1 MCALVSETFFNSQ
14 TPVVMLLL
22 LQLCVSVCVPLGQ
35 VYLEELVKQEGEP
48 VGEHLL
54 SNRLSPGRPMKE
66 NGREKGEGNG

>member
-1 MCALVSETFFNSQ
+1 MCI
-14 TPVVMLLL
+14 
-22 LQLCVSVCVPLGQ
+22 CVCAPLGQ
-35 VYLEELVKQEGEP
+35 FYLEELVKQEGEP